1 MAIEERSKQVDAW
14 IAGYLNDVEK
24 MAWML
29 DPYQPRLTTLVRN
42 MSLAA
47 VVPSIECVFR
57 THRKVVIRITNSSGI
72 KENVALPLATMLIS
86 ASLMK
91 EDARNTTLGKEL
103 SGIANLQNPPQS
115 GLTSELMYGASNN
128 LCSDEESH
136 TLAAAVSA
144 ARWRDFRFPEH
155 LGYLMSLKTSMD
167 NIFRAMLPAGEKK

>member
-1 MAIEERSKQVDAW
+1 LDDAK
-14 IAGYLNDVEK
+14 K

-47 VVPSIECVFR
+47 VVPSIDCVFR
-57 THRKVVIRITNSSGI
+57 THRKVVMRIMNSDGIRA
-72 KENVALPLATMLIS
+72 NVALPLATMFIS

-91 EDARNTTLGKEL
+91 EEERNRQLDKYMSEIGT
-103 SGIANLQNPPQS
+103 LQNPPQS
-115 GLTSELMYGASNN
+115 ELNSELMYGASNN